1 MYDSPKL
8 LGQRKELIKNLVK
21 KGINNKNIL
30 NAFFKVPRH
39 LFIHKDFESY
49 AYKDEAFPID
59 EKQTISQP
67 FTVAFQTQLLNI
79 KKDDKIL
86 EIGTGSGFQSA
97 VLVFLGA
104 DVYTIERIY
113 SLYKKSKKILNE
125 IKLMP
130 KKNIWDDGYKGFEK
144 FSPFD
149 KILITAACE
158 SPPNDLL
165 KQLKVNGK
173 MVVPI
178 GKLVQK
184 MTLFTRISENKFEK
198 RTFGDYRFVPML
210 KNKC

>member
-8 LGQRKELIKNLVK
+8 LGLRKELIKNLVK

-104 DVYTIERIY
+104 DVYTIERIH

-130 KKNIWDDGYKGFEK
+130 KKKHMG
-144 FSPFD
+144 
-149 KILITAACE
+149 
-158 SPPNDLL
+158 
-165 KQLKVNGK
+165 
-173 MVVPI
+173 
-178 GKLVQK
+178 
-184 MTLFTRISENKFEK
+184 
-198 RTFGDYRFVPML
+198 
-210 KNKC
+210 

>member
-8 LGQRKELIKNLVK
+8 LGLRKELIKNLVK

-130 KKNIWDDGYKGFEK
+130 KKTYGMMGI
-144 FSPFD
+144 
-149 KILITAACE
+149 
-158 SPPNDLL
+158 
-165 KQLKVNGK
+165 KV
-173 MVVPI
+173 
-178 GKLVQK
+178 
-184 MTLFTRISENKFEK
+184 
-198 RTFGDYRFVPML
+198 L
-210 KNKC
+210 KNFPPLIKF